1 LDFMSEI
8 TSQDEVRR
16 WLKKIRSLRVLVIGD
31 VMLDHYIWGDAHRIS
46 PEAPVPVVHVNRETR
61 VAGGAA
67 NVAYN
72 LASLGALPTLC
83 GVWGMDEAGTHLES
97 MLRTAGVR
105 WWLPEGLHPQVETI
119 VKTRVVV
126 RQQQLCRLDWE
137 AATSSYGLLGGE
149 GQKQC
154 WERILADHDAVLF
167 SDYAKGTLTQ
177 QLMDMVV
184 PLVHKVGLVCA
195 LDPKPRRRLSCHEM
209 DLMTPNRSEALEMSG
224 VEWSGEGDFPAEEVC
239 SRIYNVYRPKQL
251 VITLGEGGMLIS
263 KEGKVEEI
271 VPTAA
276 REVYDVSGA
285 GDTVVATLTLA
296 LAAGLDLRDA
306 VSLANA
312 AAGVVV
318 GKLGTAVA
326 TPGEIEQFVS
336 GQPGSVRS

>member
-1 LDFMSEI
+1 MSE
-8 TSQDEVRR
+8 TPSQTEVRALLNR
-16 WLKKIRSLRVLVIGD
+16 IQGLRVLVIGD

-72 LASLGALPTLC
+72 LASLGGKPTLS
-83 GVWGMDEAGTHLES
+83 GVWGADEAGGHLES
-97 MLRTAGVR
+97 MLQRAGVT
-105 WWLPEGLHPQVETI
+105 WWLPDELKQQTETI

-137 AATSSYGLLGGE
+137 ATASCYGVLGE
-149 GQKQC
+149 KQQDAD
-154 WERILADHDAVLF
+154 WRRILEQQDAVLF

-177 QLMDMVV
+177 QLIDQVI
-184 PLVHKVGLVCA
+184 PLAREAGLVCA
-195 LDPKPRRRLSCHEM
+195 LDPKPRRKLRCHQM

-224 VEWSGEGDFPAEEVC
+224 VEWNGEGEFPAEIVC
-239 SRIYNVYRPKQL
+239 RRIHEEYRPRQL

-263 KEGKVEEI
+263 TEGRVDEI
-271 VPTAA
+271 IPTAA

-285 GDTVVATLTLA
+285 GDTVIATLTLG
-296 LAAGLDLRDA
+296 LAAGFSLRES

-318 GKLGTAVA
+318 GKLGTAVS
-326 TPGEIEQFVS
+326 TPDEIVQFVKEHPAFT
-336 GQPGSVRS
+336 QP

>member
-1 LDFMSEI
+1 MSEI
-8 TSQDEVRR
+8 TSQDEVRA
-16 WLKKIRSLRVLVIGD
+16 WLNRIRTLRVLVIGD

-83 GVWGMDEAGTHLES
+83 GLWGEDEAGISLES
-97 MLRTAGVR
+97 MLRHAGVS
-105 WWLPEGLHPQVETI
+105 WWLPKGLNPQVQTI

-137 AATSSYGLLGGE
+137 ASTSSYGLLGATD
-149 GQKQC
+149 QKGS
-154 WERILADHDAVLF
+154 WERILEDHDAVLF

-184 PLVHKVGLVCA
+184 PLAREAGLVCA
-195 LDPKPRRRLSCHEM
+195 LDPKPKRRLSCHEM

-224 VEWSGEGDFPAEEVC
+224 IEWCGEGEFPADEVC
-239 SRIYNVYRPKQL
+239 RKIYEIYRPMQL

-263 KEGKVEEI
+263 REGRVDAI

-285 GDTVVATLTLA
+285 GDTVVATLTLG
-296 LAAGLDLRDA
+296 LAAGLNLLDA

-318 GKLGTAVA
+318 GKLGTAVSSPDEIVKFVGEH
-326 TPGEIEQFVS
+326 PGFIK
-336 GQPGSVRS
+336 P